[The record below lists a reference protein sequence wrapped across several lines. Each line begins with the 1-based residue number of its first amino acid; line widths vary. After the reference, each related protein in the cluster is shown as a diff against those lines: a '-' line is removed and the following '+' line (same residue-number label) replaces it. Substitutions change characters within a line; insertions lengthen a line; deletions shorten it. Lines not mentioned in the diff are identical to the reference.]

1 MTASIMM
8 AEGEI
13 TAMSTRPRVESGI
26 TGLDKMLSGGFI
38 PGTANLVRG
47 APGTGKT
54 VLGLQYLLQGV
65 ARGEP
70 GLLISFEEFPQALQ
84 SDAQEL
90 GWDLK
95 PWQEQGLL
103 HLYFT
108 SPQVLLKS
116 LESPT
121 GPLSEL
127 FIEKNIKRVVLDS
140 VTHFTRLTND
150 QQDLRG
156 IYNRL
161 INALKREGVTALLLA
176 EEGRTELQRIERGS
190 LSFVVD
196 TIILMRYVEVE
207 SAIQRA
213 IAVVKMRGSDHVK
226 EIRRYEIRQGGIVV
240 TGPFENRESIL
251 TGISHRVSR

>member
-1 MTASIMM
+1 
-8 AEGEI
+8 
-13 TAMSTRPRVESGI
+13 MSAKPRVETGI
-26 TGLDKMLSGGFI
+26 AGLDKMLSGGFVQ
-38 PGTANLVRG
+38 GSANLVRG

-54 VLGLQYLLQGV
+54 VLALQFLLHGV
-65 ARGEP
+65 ERGEP
-70 GLLISFEEFPQALQ
+70 GLLISFEEFPQSLQ
-84 SDAQEL
+84 NDAQSL
-90 GWDLK
+90 GWDLHT
-95 PWQEQGLL
+95 WQERGLL

-116 LESPT
+116 LEAPA
-121 GPLSEL
+121 GPLSDL

-140 VTHFTRLTND
+140 VTHFTRLTNE
-150 QQDLRG
+150 QLQLRY

-176 EEGRTELQRIERGS
+176 EEGSMEAQRTERGA

-196 TIILMRYVEVE
+196 TIMLLRYVEVE

-213 IAVVKMRGSDHVK
+213 ITVMKMRSSDHIK
-226 EIRRYEIRQGGIVV
+226 EIRRYEIRKGGLVV
-240 TGPFENRESIL
+240 TGPFEGRESIL

>member
-1 MTASIMM
+1 
-8 AEGEI
+8 
-13 TAMSTRPRVESGI
+13 
-26 TGLDKMLSGGFI
+26 MLSGGFV

-54 VLGLQYLLQGV
+54 LLALQYLLQGV
-65 ARGEP
+65 ERGEP

-84 SDAQEL
+84 NDAQAL
-90 GWDLK
+90 GWDLR

-116 LESPT
+116 LEAPA

-127 FIEKNIKRVVLDS
+127 FIEKNIQRVVLDS
-140 VTHFTRLTND
+140 VTHFTRLTNEP
-150 QQDLRG
+150 QQLRS
-156 IYNRL
+156 IYSRL
-161 INALKREGVTALLLA
+161 INALKREGATSLLLA
-176 EEGRTELQRIERGS
+176 EEGRVEPQRAERGA
-190 LSFVVD
+190 LSFIVD
-196 TIILMRYVEVE
+196 TIILLRYVEVE

-213 IAVVKMRGSDHVK
+213 IAVMKMRGSDHVK
-226 EIRRYEIRQGGIVV
+226 EIRRFEIRKGGIVV
-240 TGPFENRESIL
+240 TGPFENRENIL

>member
-1 MTASIMM
+1 
-8 AEGEI
+8 
-13 TAMSTRPRVESGI
+13 MSTKPRVESGI
-26 TGLDKMLSGGFI
+26 TGLDKMLAGGFVS
-38 PGTANLVRG
+38 GTANLVRG

-65 ARGEP
+65 AHGEP
-70 GLLISFEEFPQALQ
+70 GLLISFEEFPQSLQ
-84 SDAQEL
+84 LDAQAL
-90 GWDLK
+90 GWDLRT
-95 PWQEQGLL
+95 WQEQGLL

-116 LESPT
+116 LESPA
-121 GPLSEL
+121 GPLSDL

-150 QQDLRG
+150 QQELRG

-161 INALKREGVTALLLA
+161 INALKREGATALLLA

-213 IAVVKMRGSDHVK
+213 IAVMKMRGSDHVK

-251 TGISHRVSR
+251 TGISYRVGR

>member
-1 MTASIMM
+1 
-8 AEGEI
+8 
-13 TAMSTRPRVESGI
+13 
-26 TGLDKMLSGGFI
+26 DKMLSGGFVQ
-38 PGTANLVRG
+38 GSANLVRG

-54 VLGLQYLLQGV
+54 VLALQYLLHG
-65 ARGEP
+65 AEHGEP
-70 GLLISFEEFPQALQ
+70 GMLISFEEFPQSLQ
-84 SDAQEL
+84 NDAQSL
-90 GWDLK
+90 GWDLHT
-95 PWQEQGLL
+95 WQERGLL

-116 LESPT
+116 LEAPA
-121 GPLSEL
+121 GPLSDL

-140 VTHFTRLTND
+140 VTHFTRLTNE
-150 QQDLRG
+150 QLQLRY

-176 EEGRTELQRIERGS
+176 EEGSMEAQRTERGA

-196 TIILMRYVEVE
+196 TIMLLRYVEVE

-213 IAVVKMRGSDHVK
+213 ITVMKMRSSDHIK
-226 EIRRYEIRQGGIVV
+226 EIRRYEIRQGGLAV
-240 TGPFENRESIL
+240 TGPFEGRESIL